1 MRFFF
6 MYLCEKNKYVETILN
21 IETATKNCSVS
32 IARNGELLV
41 LKELNDGNY
50 SHAEKLH
57 PFIQDILQE
66 ASIEKKDIDAIA
78 VSKGPGSY
86 TGLRIGVSAAKGLCF
101 AFEKPLIS
109 LETLTSLAHSIE
121 VENGVVVPMLDARR
135 MEVYAAVYNKDY
147 NQIREIKAEI
157 IDENSFL
164 DYLNE
169 GKVYFL
175 GDGAEK
181 CKEVITHE
189 NAVFIDGKF
198 PSAKEMAQLSY
209 DKYKK
214 NDIEDVAYFEP
225 FYLKDFVVTPQKKK
239 V

>member
-1 MRFFF
+1 MA
-6 MYLCEKNKYVETILN
+6 TILN

-32 IARNGELLV
+32 LAKDGKTIAIQ
-41 LKELNDGNY
+41 ELNDGNY

-57 PFIQDILQE
+57 PFIQKVLEE
-66 ASIEKKDIDAIA
+66 ANVSNSQIDAVA

-101 AFEKPLIS
+101 SFDKPLIS
-109 LETLTSLAHSIE
+109 IETLQSLAHQLT
-121 VENGVVVPMLDARR
+121 VEEGVIIPMLDARR
-135 MEVYAAVYNKDY
+135 MEVYSAVYDANYK
-147 NQIREIKAEI
+147 QVREIKAEI
-157 IDENSFL
+157 IDENSFQE
-164 DYLNE
+164 YLLK

-181 CKEVITHE
+181 CKEIITHE
-189 NAVFIDGKF
+189 NAVFLDAKY
-198 PSAKEMAQLSY
+198 PSAKEMSQLSF

-225 FYLKDFVVTPQKKK
+225 FYLKDFVVTPEKKR
-239 V
+239 